1 MAYDQGLRKNRHPD
15 EVITMKKR
23 YENSIE
29 GAAIKMRG
37 IYEVIY
43 GIRKY
48 QRKSVDERWYQK
60 EDCSHPDHEKGRGT
74 KTMHDRAI
82 ARPPA
87 RVCPGGTT

>member
-1 MAYDQGLRKNRHPD
+1 MAYDQGLPKHRHPD
-15 EVITMKKR
+15 EVIPMKKR

-29 GAAIKMRG
+29 GAAIKMWG

-48 QRKSVDERWYQK
+48 QRKSVDECWYQK
-60 EDCSHPDHEKGRGT
+60 EDCSHADHEKGRGI

-82 ARPPA
+82 TRPPA
-87 RVCPGGTT
+87 RV